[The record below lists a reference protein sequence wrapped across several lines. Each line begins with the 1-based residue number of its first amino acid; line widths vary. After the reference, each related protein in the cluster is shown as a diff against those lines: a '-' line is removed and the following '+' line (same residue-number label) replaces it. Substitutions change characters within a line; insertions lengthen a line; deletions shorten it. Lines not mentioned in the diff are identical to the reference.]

1 MRARYCTEC
10 GRYPVSVTNRP
21 SGVDPR
27 VPEAV
32 LLIDRLVERE
42 NMKAAYARVLS
53 NKGAAGVDRMD
64 VSMLQGHLNKEWPR
78 IKSELLAG
86 SYRPDPVLQVEIPKP
101 GGGMRKLGIPTVT
114 DRLIQQALLQ
124 VLSPLF
130 EPGFSAHSYGFRPG
144 KSAAQAVE
152 QAQVYVR
159 EGHAWVV
166 DMDLEKFFDEVP
178 HDVLMGKIR
187 RKITDKSVLKAIRKY
202 LEADVMV
209 NGKREARRKGVP
221 QGGPLS
227 PLLAN
232 ILLDDLDKE
241 LERRGHR
248 FCRYADDCN
257 IYLKSEKAGQ
267 RVKQSLTD
275 YLWKRLKLKVNEAKS
290 AVDRVWRRSFLGFTF
305 LADKARRIAVARK
318 SIQRFKAKVRQA
330 MRRGRGRNLGRFI
343 DEELNPLIRG
353 WINYFR
359 TAQTKTYAEDLD
371 GWIRHHLRKLIWR
384 QWKRNWT
391 RYQNLQKRGLDEQRA
406 RQSAFNGRGPWWN
419 SGQSHMNQAF
429 PASYFKT
436 CGLVSMVEILNG

>member
-1 MRARYCTEC
+1 M
-10 GRYPVSVTNRP
+10 SVTNRP
-21 SGVDPR
+21 SGGEPG

-32 LLIDRLVERE
+32 HLIDRLVERE
-42 NMKAAYARVLS
+42 NMKSAYARVVS
-53 NKGAAGVDRMD
+53 NKGAAGVDRME
-64 VSMLQGHLNKEWPR
+64 VSMLQGHLNKEWGR

-86 SYRPDPVLQVEIPKP
+86 TYRPAPVLQVEIPKP

-114 DRLIQQALLQ
+114 DRLIQQGLLQ

-144 KSAAQAVE
+144 RSAAQAVA
-152 QAQVYVR
+152 QAQAYVR
-159 EGHAWVV
+159 EGYSWVV

-187 RKITDKSVLKAIRKY
+187 RRITDRSVLKAIRRY
-202 LEADVMV
+202 LEADVV
-209 NGKREARRKGVP
+209 VDGRREPRRKGVP

-241 LERRGHR
+241 LEKRGHR

-257 IYLKSEKAGQ
+257 IYLRSEKAGQ
-267 RVKQSLTD
+267 RVKESLTE

-305 LADKARRIAVARK
+305 LTDKARRITVSKK
-318 SIQRFKAKVRQA
+318 SVRRFMAKVRQA

-343 DEELNPLIRG
+343 AEELNPLVRG

-359 TAQTKTYAEDLD
+359 TAQTEAFAKDLD
-371 GWIRHHLRKLIWR
+371 KWIRHHLRKLIWR
-384 QWKRNWT
+384 KWKRSWT
-391 RYQNLQKRGLDEQRA
+391 RYQNLQKRGLGEQRA

-429 PASYFKT
+429 PTSYFKT
-436 CGLVSMVEILNG
+436 CGLVSMVEILNR